1 MGEKKIKI
9 SKYTANYRFKT
20 QARYLQE
27 IKNILVSPYLVK
39 NPSMLKWKMKS
50 KIDKSKKLGPKF
62 SSITY

>member
-27 IKNILVSPYLVK
+27 IKKY
-39 NPSMLKWKMKS
+39 
-50 KIDKSKKLGPKF
+50 F
-62 SSITY
+62 SISLFS